1 LKIALI
7 VNPLIPVPPEQYG
20 GIERIVYVLIQ
31 ELIKMGHDVTLYAHP
46 DSQPGCK
53 LKGYR
58 ESEIYGSKDLIKINL
73 LTSAILFQ
81 NFDIVHTFGRMS
93 NIASLMFFK
102 QPKIVS
108 YQLPPTL
115 SQVKKAVKIA
125 HKNALYFT
133 ACSNFI
139 ANQINDIGNV
149 TTIYNSVDMADYQF
163 KADVDADAPLV
174 FLGRIQQE
182 KGTAIAIEIALK
194 TNKKLVIAG
203 NIPAEQIHQQY
214 FNEQVRPF
222 IDQDRIR
229 YIGPVNN
236 AQKNELLGNA
246 CAMLMP
252 VTWDEPF
259 GIVMA
264 EALACG
270 TPVIGYNRGAVPEVI
285 TNGST
290 GFICNNI
297 NEMIDGVNN
306 IPSLSRSS
314 CRQLAEEKFSS
325 AVMAKQY
332 EQLYKRIV
340 SRTKSQESGPNNTH

>member
-1 LKIALI
+1 MKIALI

-20 GIERIVYVLIQ
+20 GIERVVYVLIR
-31 ELIKMGHDVTLYAHP
+31 ELIKMGHNVTLYANP
-46 DSQPGCK
+46 NSQPGCK
-53 LKGYR
+53 LMGYR
-58 ESEIYGSKDLIKINL
+58 ESENYGLKDFIKINR
-73 LTSAILFQ
+73 LTSSLLFK
-81 NFDIVHTFGRMS
+81 NFDVVHTFGRMS
-93 NIASLMFFK
+93 NIASLMPFK

-108 YQLPPTL
+108 YQLPPTI
-115 SQVKKAVKIA
+115 SQVKKAVNIA
-125 HKNALYFT
+125 AKNSLYFT
-133 ACSNFI
+133 ACSHFI
-139 ANQINDIGNV
+139 AGQISHIGKV

-163 KADVDADAPLV
+163 NAEVDADAPLV

-194 TNKKLVIAG
+194 TNKKLIIAG

-222 IDQDRIR
+222 IDQNQIK

-236 AQKNELLGNA
+236 SQKNELLGKA

-270 TPVIGYNRGAVPEVI
+270 TPVIGFNRGAVPEVV

-290 GFICNNI
+290 GFVCSNI
-297 NEMIDGVNN
+297 NEMIEVVNN
-306 IPSLSRSS
+306 ISTLSRSK
-314 CRQLAEEKFSS
+314 CRQVAEEKFSS
-325 AVMAKQY
+325 AVMATQY
-332 EQLYKRIV
+332 EQLYYRV
-340 SRTKSQESGPNNTH
+340 SSS

>member
-1 LKIALI
+1 MKIALI

-20 GIERIVYVLIQ
+20 GIERVVYVLIR
-31 ELIKMGHDVTLYAHP
+31 ELLKMGHEITLYANP
-46 DSQPGCK
+46 DSKPGCE
-53 LKGYR
+53 LTGYR
-58 ESEIYGSKDLIKINL
+58 ESENYGLKDLVKINL
-73 LTSAILFQ
+73 LTSSLLFK
-81 NFDIVHTFGRMS
+81 NFDVVHTFGRMS
-93 NIASLMFFK
+93 NIASLMPFK

-125 HKNALYFT
+125 AKNSLYFT

-139 ANQINDIGNV
+139 AQQISHIGNV
-149 TTIYNSVDMADYQF
+149 TTIYNSVDMDDYHF
-163 KADVDADAPLV
+163 NAEVDADAPLV

-194 TNKKLVIAG
+194 TNKKLIIAG
-203 NIPAEQIHQQY
+203 NIPAEQVHQQY

-222 IDQDRIR
+222 IDQDQIK

-236 AQKNELLGNA
+236 IQKNELLGNA
-246 CAMLMP
+246 AALLMP

-270 TPVIGYNRGAVPEVI
+270 TPVIGFNRGAVPEVV

-290 GFICNNI
+290 GFVCSNA
-297 NEMIDGVNN
+297 NEMIEAVNS
-306 IPSLSRSS
+306 ISTISRSN
-314 CRQLAEEKFSS
+314 CRKVAEEKFSS
-325 AVMAKQY
+325 NVMARQY
-332 EQLYKRIV
+332 EQLYKFSI
-340 SRTKSQESGPNNTH
+340 K

>member
-1 LKIALI
+1 MKIALI

-20 GIERIVYVLIQ
+20 GIERVVYVLLV
-31 ELIKMGHDVTLYAHP
+31 ELMKMGHDVTLYANP

-53 LKGYR
+53 LTGYR
-58 ESEIYGSKDLIKINL
+58 ESENYGLKDFIKINL
-73 LTSAILFQ
+73 LTSSLLFKKF
-81 NFDIVHTFGRMS
+81 NIVHTFGRMS
-93 NIASLMFFK
+93 NIASLMAFK

-115 SQVKKAVKIA
+115 SQVKKAVNIA
-125 HKNALYFT
+125 AKNSLYFT
-133 ACSNFI
+133 ACSHFI
-139 ANQINDIGNV
+139 AGQINHIGQV
-149 TTIYNSVDMADYQF
+149 TTIYNSVDMDDYQF
-163 KADVDADAPLV
+163 NTEVDADAPLV

-194 TNKKLVIAG
+194 TNKKLIIAG

-222 IDQDRIR
+222 IDQDQIK

-236 AQKNELLGNA
+236 SQKNELLGKA

-270 TPVIGYNRGAVPEVI
+270 TPVIGFNRGAVPEVV

-290 GFICNNI
+290 GFVCSNI
-297 NEMIDGVNN
+297 NEMIEAVNN
-306 IPSLSRSS
+306 ISTLSRSK
-314 CRQLAEEKFSS
+314 CRQVAEEKFSS
-325 AVMAKQY
+325 AVMATQY
-332 EQLYKRIV
+332 EQLYYRV
-340 SRTKSQESGPNNTH
+340 SSS

>member
-1 LKIALI
+1 MKIALI

-20 GIERIVYVLIQ
+20 GIERVVYVLIR
-31 ELIKMGHDVTLYAHP
+31 ELIKMGHEVTLYANP

-53 LKGYR
+53 LTGYQ
-58 ESEIYGSKDLIKINL
+58 ESEHYGLKDFIKINL
-73 LTSAILFQ
+73 LTSSLLFK
-81 NFDIVHTFGRMS
+81 NFDVVHTFGRMS
-93 NIASLMFFK
+93 NIASLMPFK

-115 SQVKKAVKIA
+115 SQVNKAVKVAAKSSI
-125 HKNALYFT
+125 YFT

-139 ANQINDIGNV
+139 ANQISYIGQV
-149 TTIYNSVDMADYQF
+149 TTIYNSVNIDDYQF
-163 KADVDADAPLV
+163 NPEVAADAPLV
-174 FLGRIQQE
+174 FLGRIQEE

-194 TNKKLVIAG
+194 ANKKLIIAG
-203 NIPAEQIHQQY
+203 NIPDEQIHQQY

-222 IDQDRIR
+222 IDQEQIR

-236 AQKNELLGNA
+236 AQKNDLLRNA
-246 CAMLMP
+246 SAMLMP

-270 TPVIGYNRGAVPEVI
+270 TPVIGFNRGAIPEVVS
-285 TNGST
+285 NGST

-297 NEMIDGVNN
+297 NEMIEAVNN
-306 IPSLSRSS
+306 IPSLSRPN
-314 CRQLAEEKFSS
+314 CRQVAEEKFNST
-325 AVMAKQY
+325 VMAKQY
-332 EQLYKRIV
+332 EQLYRLV
-340 SRTKSQESGPNNTH
+340 SSS

>member
-1 LKIALI
+1 MKIALI

-20 GIERIVYVLIQ
+20 GIERVVYVLTV
-31 ELIKMGHDVTLYAHP
+31 ELMKMGHDVTLYANP
-46 DSQPGCK
+46 DSQPGCR
-53 LKGYR
+53 LIGYR
-58 ESEIYGSKDLIKINL
+58 ESENYGLKDFTKINL
-73 LTSAILFQ
+73 LTSSLLFK
-81 NFDIVHTFGRMS
+81 NFDVVHTFGRMS
-93 NIASLMFFK
+93 NIASLMPFK

-125 HKNALYFT
+125 AKNSLYFT
-133 ACSNFI
+133 ACSHFI
-139 ANQINDIGNV
+139 AGQINHIGQV
-149 TTIYNSVDMADYQF
+149 TAIYNSVDMDDYLF
-163 KADVDADAPLV
+163 NAEVNADAPLV

-194 TNKKLVIAG
+194 TNKKLIIAG
-203 NIPAEQIHQQY
+203 NIPDEPIHQQY
-214 FNEQVRPF
+214 FNEQIRPF
-222 IDQDRIR
+222 IDQDQIK

-236 AQKNELLGNA
+236 IQKNELLGKA

-270 TPVIGYNRGAVPEVI
+270 TPVIGFNRGAIPEVV

-290 GFICNNI
+290 GFVCNNI
-297 NEMIDGVNN
+297 NEMMEGVNN
-306 IPSLSRSS
+306 ISALSRSQ
-314 CRQLAEEKFSS
+314 CRQVAEEKFSS
-325 AVMAKQY
+325 AVMAKRY
-332 EQLYKRIV
+332 EELYRLV
-340 SRTKSQESGPNNTH
+340 SSS

>member
-1 LKIALI
+1 MKIALI

-20 GIERIVYVLIQ
+20 GIERVVYVLIR
-31 ELIKMGHDVTLYAHP
+31 ELIKMGHHVTLYAHP
-46 DSQPGCK
+46 DSQPGCE

-58 ESEIYGSKDLIKINL
+58 ESENYGLKDLLKINL
-73 LTSAILFQ
+73 LTSSLLFK
-81 NFDIVHTFGRMS
+81 NFDVVHTFGRMN
-93 NIASLMFFK
+93 NIASLMPFQ

-108 YQLPPTL
+108 YQLPPTV

-125 HKNALYFT
+125 AKNSLYFT

-139 ANQINDIGNV
+139 AQQINQMGNV
-149 TTIYNSVDMADYQF
+149 TTIYNSVDMDGYQF
-163 KADVDADAPLV
+163 NPKVDADASLV

-194 TNKKLVIAG
+194 TNKKLIIAG
-203 NIPAEQIHQQY
+203 NIPDEQIHQQY

-222 IDQDRIR
+222 IDQEQIR

-236 AQKNELLGNA
+236 MQKNDLLQNA
-246 CAMLMP
+246 SAMLMP

-259 GIVMA
+259 GIVMT

-270 TPVIGYNRGAVPEVI
+270 TPVIGFNRGAVPEVVN
-285 TNGST
+285 NGST
-290 GFICNNI
+290 GFVCSNTS
-297 NEMIDGVNN
+297 EMIEGVNN
-306 IPSLSRSS
+306 IPYLSRPN
-314 CRQLAEEKFSS
+314 CRQAAEEKFSS

-332 EQLYKRIV
+332 EQLYKLV
-340 SRTKSQESGPNNTH
+340 SSS

>member
-1 LKIALI
+1 MKIALI

-20 GIERIVYVLIQ
+20 GIERVVYVLIR
-31 ELIKMGHDVTLYAHP
+31 ELIKMGHDVTLHANP
-46 DSQPGCK
+46 ASQPGCK
-53 LKGYR
+53 LTGYR
-58 ESEIYGSKDLIKINL
+58 ESEIYGLKDFVKINL
-73 LTSAILFQ
+73 LTSSLLFK
-81 NFDIVHTFGRMS
+81 NFDVVHTFGRMS
-93 NIASLMFFK
+93 NIASIMPFK

-108 YQLPPTL
+108 YQLPPTI

-125 HKNALYFT
+125 GKNSLFFT

-139 ANQINDIGNV
+139 AGQINHIGHV
-149 TTIYNSVDMADYQF
+149 TTIYNSVDMDDYQF
-163 KADVDADAPLV
+163 NAEVDADAPLV

-194 TNKKLVIAG
+194 TNKKLIIAG
-203 NIPAEQIHQQY
+203 NVPNEQIHQLY
-214 FNEQVRPF
+214 FNEQVKPL
-222 IDQDRIR
+222 IDQDQIK

-236 AQKNELLGNA
+236 IQKNELLRNA

-270 TPVIGYNRGAVPEVI
+270 TPVIGFNRGAVPEVV

-290 GFICNNI
+290 GFICNTT
-297 NEMIDGVNN
+297 NEMIEAVNN
-306 IPSLSRSS
+306 IPSLSRSD
-314 CRQLAEEKFSS
+314 CRQVAEEKFSS
-325 AVMAKQY
+325 TVMAKQY
-332 EQLYKRIV
+332 EQLYKKIEARA
-340 SRTKSQESGPNNTH
+340 KNQDPGKNNAY

>member
-1 LKIALI
+1 MKIAII

-20 GIERIVYVLIQ
+20 GIERVVYVLTV
-31 ELIKMGHDVTLYAHP
+31 ELMKMGHDVTLYANP
-46 DSQPGCK
+46 NSQPGCR
-53 LKGYR
+53 LIGYR
-58 ESEIYGSKDLIKINL
+58 ESENYGLKDFIKINL
-73 LTSAILFQ
+73 LTSSLLFK
-81 NFDIVHTFGRMS
+81 NFDVVHTFGRMS
-93 NIASLMFFK
+93 NIASLMPFK

-125 HKNALYFT
+125 GKNSLYFT

-139 ANQINDIGNV
+139 AGQINHIDQV
-149 TTIYNSVDMADYQF
+149 TTIYNSVDMDDYQF
-163 KADVDADAPLV
+163 NAEVNTDAPLV

-194 TNKKLVIAG
+194 TNKKLIVAG
-203 NIPAEQIHQQY
+203 NIPDEPIHQQY
-214 FNEQVRPF
+214 FNEQIRPF
-222 IDQDRIR
+222 IDQDQIK

-236 AQKNELLGNA
+236 IQKNELLGKA

-270 TPVIGYNRGAVPEVI
+270 TPVIGFNRGAIPEVV

-290 GFICNNI
+290 GFVCNNI
-297 NEMIDGVNN
+297 NEMMEGVNN
-306 IPSLSRSS
+306 ISALSRSQ
-314 CRQLAEEKFSS
+314 CRQVAEKKFSS
-325 AVMAKQY
+325 AVMAKRY
-332 EQLYKRIV
+332 EELYRLV
-340 SRTKSQESGPNNTH
+340 SSS